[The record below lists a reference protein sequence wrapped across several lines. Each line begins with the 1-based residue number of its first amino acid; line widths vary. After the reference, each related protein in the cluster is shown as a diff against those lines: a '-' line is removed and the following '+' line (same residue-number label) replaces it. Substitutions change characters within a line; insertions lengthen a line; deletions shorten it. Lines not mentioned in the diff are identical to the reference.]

1 MAEAGAHGGGTGL
14 SDWQELRKGGRRMV
28 ASGVRSFADNNLIA
42 YASTIAFQ
50 VLLAL
55 IPLALTALALLGFLD
70 LEEIWES
77 DIAPAVEDRVQPDAF
92 SVIDRTADEI
102 LGEQR
107 GYWLTLGA
115 ALALWQVSGAV
126 RATITPLN
134 KIYGAEDERSWWRR
148 MLVSLVLALAIGP
161 LVIGAALLIR
171 AGPRLVR
178 SLDLPTGL
186 GIVADVLRW
195 GLALALLATAVW
207 LLIKYAP
214 ANAQPLGWAG
224 IGTVFVV
231 VSWVVASLG
240 FGLWAA
246 FVANYGSVFAGLA
259 TAYVLL
265 TYLYLSSL
273 ALLFGIQLDQCV
285 RQEVARN
292 DD

>member
-1 MAEAGAHGGGTGL
+1 MGEAGAHRGGSGL

-28 ASGVRSFADNNLIA
+28 ATGVRSFADNNLIA